1 MEKKRKASI
10 SKIVHASKL
19 TSQRTLQINNTPWL
33 WVLLTAF
40 ARSNT
45 KATFLLRRNSDL
57 NFWRFLLN
65 HFRSVFPLLLLFSW
79 LSTILFI
86 GREIHETVPI
96 SKMFFT
102 FLQIK
107 NFFVECL
114 QSTALQT
121 ANGYKRQEFWCET
134 RTPLWLLIGCI
145 IFFSHLK
152 KHFLQFWLEV
162 SCIHT

>member
-1 MEKKRKASI
+1 MAAI
-10 SKIVHASKL
+10 
-19 TSQRTLQINNTPWL
+19 
-33 WVLLTAF
+33 LTAF

-45 KATFLLRRNSDL
+45 KATFLVRRNSNL

-86 GREIHETVPI
+86 GREIHKTVPI

-102 FLQIK
+102 FLHIK

-134 RTPLWLLIGCI
+134 HTPLWLLIACI
-145 IFFSHLK
+145 IFLTLEKVFFAILIGGILYSQLK
-152 KHFLQFWLEV
+152 NINGSSYCVGKFM
-162 SCIHT
+162 T

>member
-1 MEKKRKASI
+1 MIVAAIDSICKKQHKSYI
-10 SKIVHASKL
+10 SP
-19 TSQRTLQINNTPWL
+19 QN
-33 WVLLTAF
+33 
-40 ARSNT
+40 SN
-45 KATFLLRRNSDL
+45 L

-121 ANGYKRQEFWCET
+121 ASGYKRKEFWCET

-145 IFFSHLK
+145 IYFSHLK
-152 KHFLQFWLEV
+152 KHFCNSDGGILYSQLKNIKRSSYCVGKFM
-162 SCIHT
+162 T